1 MHIESMYIFIKFGE
15 NFCKVIMK
23 HIVIVVHVFQNTE
36 RLKKKSKFIMSSIC
50 SKSIIYQNQNE
61 KTSLRLYLF
70 FTLNFCYLF
79 VVVCLFI
86 ESIDTCFGDKVYTV

>member
-36 RLKKKSKFIMSSIC
+36 RLNK
-50 SKSIIYQNQNE
+50 NQN
-61 KTSLRLYLF
+61 S
-70 FTLNFCYLF
+70 
-79 VVVCLFI
+79 
-86 ESIDTCFGDKVYTV
+86 